1 MARLA
6 DNQAERLAGAL
17 LAGDAVKGD
26 AVKGDAP
33 FTLISRRKV
42 RFWIGAS
49 ATLAAIILI
58 SWKVESHDPQSAGL
72 SLGALS
78 PIQEK
83 DMKFTQAMSVAV
95 AAGSICSGVMAQSTA
110 VQWTTA
116 SGGNG
121 HWYAI
126 RSPDVSWAAKRQEA
140 EGLGGHLATIR
151 SNAEMQFVLERPEF
165 AANMSAWIGFYR
177 DGGYGAPWRWVT
189 DEPFDFTPWATSQPC
204 PCNGSCNCATEWA
217 GLLIK
222 QTQIWGTG
230 FADGESPPCC
240 GGPNAV
246 FEWSADCNSDGIVD
260 YGQILS
266 GELIDTN
273 SNGIPDICEIDP
285 CPGDIN
291 LNSTVDAVDLAMVL
305 TSWGTSGSEYPRA
318 DVNHDGVVNGPDL
331 GALLGGW
338 GICP

>member
-6 DNQAERLAGAL
+6 DIQAARLAGAL
-17 LAGDAVKGD
+17 LTGDAVKGD

-49 ATLAAIILI
+49 ATVAAIILV
-58 SWKVESHDPQSAGL
+58 SWKVESHDSQSSGL

-110 VQWTTA
+110 VQWTVA

-165 AANMSAWIGFYR
+165 VANMSAWIGFYR
-177 DGGYGAPWRWVT
+177 DGGYGAPWR
-189 DEPFDFTPWATSQPC
+189 
-204 PCNGSCNCATEWA
+204 
-217 GLLIK
+217 
-222 QTQIWGTG
+222 
-230 FADGESPPCC
+230 
-240 GGPNAV
+240 
-246 FEWSADCNSDGIVD
+246 
-260 YGQILS
+260 
-266 GELIDTN
+266 
-273 SNGIPDICEIDP
+273 
-285 CPGDIN
+285 
-291 LNSTVDAVDLAMVL
+291 
-305 TSWGTSGSEYPRA
+305 
-318 DVNHDGVVNGPDL
+318 
-331 GALLGGW
+331 
-338 GICP
+338 

>member
-6 DNQAERLAGAL
+6 DIQAARLAGAL
-17 LAGDAVKGD
+17 LTGDAAKRDVVKR
-26 AVKGDAP
+26 DAP

-49 ATLAAIILI
+49 ATLAAIILV
-58 SWKVESHDPQSAGL
+58 SWKVESHDSQSSGL

-95 AAGSICSGVMAQSTA
+95 AAGSICSGVTAQSTA

-121 HWYAI
+121 HWYALSGHSQYWEI
-126 RSPDVSWAAKRQEA
+126 KRAEA
-140 EGLGGHLATIR
+140 EATGAYLAT
-151 SNAEMQFVLERPEF
+151 L
-165 AANMSAWIGFYR
+165 
-177 DGGYGAPWRWVT
+177 
-189 DEPFDFTPWATSQPC
+189 TSQPELDFALGML
-204 PCNGSCNCATEWA
+204 GSGESVAWFGLTKLSGVWAWITEEPLVFTSWA
-217 GLLIK
+217 ISQPNDGGPTELFGALIK
-222 QTQIWGTG
+222 NTPLWGTG
-230 FADGESPPCC
+230 FADSTSPFCC
-240 GGPNAV
+240 APYPLAI

-291 LNSTVDAVDLAMVL
+291 LNSVVDAVDLAMVL

-318 DVNHDGVVNGPDL
+318 DVNHDGIVNGPDL

-338 GICP
+338 GLCP